1 MQLPHQSLHLQ
12 CRRGRDFLLPLKT
25 LFPPLLNFLVC
36 RFVLPSPFSKCE
48 LAYVASNYRNSCKW
62 LFSFFVFYYNKWLYS
77 SSVVLT
83 TVLEECPNCTQLS
96 DKKTKGWV
104 RSGFGSIWG
113 IQFIQQLLHN
123 TFSLE
128 SIFCS
133 LVVFTSSSIIIM
145 IGTKCA
151 DTIV

>member
-48 LAYVASNYRNSCKW
+48 LAYVAISQLTVKW

-96 DKKTKGWV
+96 DKETKGWV

-113 IQFIQQLLHN
+113 IQFHSPAATQCIQSREYFLL
-123 TFSLE
+123 
-128 SIFCS
+128 